1 MTDRITTG
9 FSLPATNP
17 NPKNKVRKRK
27 GKLPNKESQIKS
39 PSTFTDVLMTCF
51 GSVNIEE
58 EAQKLKKELCWK
70 DVLKI
75 PTLYFYKKRFGNT

>member
-1 MTDRITTG
+1 M
-9 FSLPATNP
+9 
-17 NPKNKVRKRK
+17 
-27 GKLPNKESQIKS
+27 
-39 PSTFTDVLMTCF
+39 F

-70 DVLKI
+70 DVSKI